1 MMRKREPHWQSASE
15 RARVAAELIEEA
27 ELLTTT
33 GGMATPAE
41 LKRDQLPPPLVPEFT
56 LNRASGAGGS
66 PAPDPE
72 PAAAAAPTSAPA
84 PAPADARLAGARD
97 STVGANGRYASARAD
112 LEREL
117 RDDPANVDAHLALAQ
132 LLSRKGLRTE
142 SLPHL
147 KQAVELDPN
156 HVAAWHQLG
165 EALNQS
171 DDLAGARAAYE
182 RAIALDPRHARSLYG
197 LGIVLDRLHRPDEAT
212 LMYRR
217 SREAAG
223 R

>member
-33 GGMATPAE
+33 GGMTPAE
-41 LKRDQLPPPLVPEFT
+41 VNRDQLPPPLVPDMAAEPPQPVSS
-56 LNRASGAGGS
+56 LLP
-66 PAPDPE
+66 PARHDLAP
-72 PAAAAAPTSAPA
+72 PAAARPA
-84 PAPADARLAGARD
+84 PAPPG
-97 STVGANGRYASARAD
+97 STGRYASDRAD
-112 LEREL
+112 LERAL
-117 RDDPANVDAHLALAQ
+117 RDDPMNVDAHVALAQ
-132 LLSRKGLRTE
+132 LLSRKGLRAE
-142 SLPHL
+142 SVPHL
-147 KQAVELDPN
+147 KRAVELDPARA
-156 HVAAWHQLG
+156 AAWYQLG
-165 EALNQS
+165 EGLNQL

-182 RAIALDPRHARSLYG
+182 RAIELEPRHARALYG

-212 LMYRR
+212 SMYRR

>member
-41 LKRDQLPPPLVPEFT
+41 VKRDLLPPPLVPELPADPGPAPVT
-56 LNRASGAGGS
+56 S
-66 PAPDPE
+66 PAPASDE
-72 PAAAAAPTSAPA
+72 
-84 PAPADARLAGARD
+84 ARLAVARAATLGA
-97 STVGANGRYASARAD
+97 SGPYASARAD
-112 LEREL
+112 LERML

-132 LLSRKGLRTE
+132 LLSRKGLRAE
-142 SLPHL
+142 SVPHL
-147 KQAVELDPN
+147 KQAVELDPGRA
-156 HVAAWHQLG
+156 AAWYQLG
-165 EALNQS
+165 EALNQL
-171 DDLAGARAAYE
+171 DDLASARAAYE
-182 RAIALDPRHARSLYG
+182 RAIALEPRHARALYG
-197 LGIVLDRLHRPDEAT
+197 LGIVFDRLHRPDEAT
-212 LMYRR
+212 PLYRR